1 MEWNLIYK
9 IFGLLFFSELAY
21 FKVADRLNIIDK
33 PNKRSSHERIT
44 LLGGGVVFYFGV
56 LCIASGSMVPYH
68 WYLQD

>member
-44 LLGGGVVFYFGV
+44 LLGGGVVFILVYF
-56 LCIASGSMVPYH
+56 CIASGSMCLITGT
-68 WYLQD
+68 LQD